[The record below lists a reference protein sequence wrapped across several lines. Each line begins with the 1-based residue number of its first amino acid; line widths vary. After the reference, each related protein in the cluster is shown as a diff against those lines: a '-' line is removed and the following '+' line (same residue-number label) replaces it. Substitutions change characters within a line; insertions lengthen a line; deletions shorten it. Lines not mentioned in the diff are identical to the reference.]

1 MFISIKEKKDKQ
13 NKILDLSLLYIV
25 FWAGPD

>member
-1 MFISIKEKKDKQ
+1 MMFISIKKKKE
-13 NKILDLSLLYIV
+13 NKILDLGLLYIV